1 MKRTYIILITLF
13 CAVTSSFAQKII
25 RSSMSSFG
33 NVVNENGKIY
43 RQTVGQPSNT
53 SVFSN
58 DKTSLRQGFQ
68 QPVQSPIS
76 NSANEK
82 ECTLYLSSNPAS
94 ITVSIRI
101 AEEIGENQI
110 SVFDML
116 GKLHFTV
123 NVNAP
128 NYEMDLSKLPRGV
141 YLINVVSKSGYHCNQ
156 KLIVI

>member
-1 MKRTYIILITLF
+1 MNRIYIFIIFLF
-13 CAVTSSFAQKII
+13 GATSTSFAQKII

-33 NVVNENGKIY
+33 NAVNENGTVY
-43 RQTVGQPSNT
+43 RQTIGQSSNT

-68 QPVQSPIS
+68 QPVLSQNS
-76 NSANEK
+76 NSSKEK
-82 ECTLYLSSNPAS
+82 ECTLYLSPNPAS
-94 ITVSIRI
+94 AIVNIRF

-116 GKLHFTV
+116 GKLHFKINIISPT
-123 NVNAP
+123 
-128 NYEMDLSKLPRGV
+128 YEMDVSKLPRGV
-141 YLINVVSKSGYHCNQ
+141 YMVNVVSKSGYHCNQ